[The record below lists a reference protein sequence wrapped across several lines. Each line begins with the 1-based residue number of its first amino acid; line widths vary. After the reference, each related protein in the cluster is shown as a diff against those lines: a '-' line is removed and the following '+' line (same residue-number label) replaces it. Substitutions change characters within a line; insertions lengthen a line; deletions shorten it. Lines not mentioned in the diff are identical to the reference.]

1 VRLPLHRLVF
11 DPNLLGG
18 PFAAP
23 TFAAHRALVAG
34 TWGGPMS
41 VAERALWDQMAG
53 GRAPLAKPPSLIV
66 IVKSRRIAMTQLIGG
81 GIAPALALND
91 WPHQPGEA
99 PQFLYLASDRQQAGI
114 AFGRADGALHAS
126 PLPAAEVVNVTA
138 DRIELR
144 NGNVLRVGT
153 ADNAAV
159 RGVTLIGAAIDEAC
173 YVSGLPELLAA
184 LRPALATTGG
194 PLILFS
200 TPRGAHGPVY
210 DLFRK
215 HFGGSDPDVLVI
227 RAHVRDFNPTISEAF
242 IQRELELDPYLAPA
256 EWLCEFI
263 SGLASFVDAE
273 LVDGATRSEPR
284 ELPPLSML
292 PSGGHVRYVAGLDV
306 SGGRSDAAACAV
318 AHRDGQRVIVD
329 ACRRWPAPHDPA
341 AVAREVAALLAPYGL
356 RSAVA
361 DHYGAELSRA
371 LYSEAELALAAADVT
386 RSESYLRL
394 LPMLTTGRVELPP
407 DPTLRLE
414 LLGLERR
421 TGRSGRDSVDHRPGS
436 HDDLANALALAAWA
450 ASRRP
455 SNAQRMVHAECSTML
470 DGLHGPVVHERMH
483 PTDRRID
490 DPVAIHLQH
499 ERDLF

>member
-1 VRLPLHRLVF
+1 MRLPLFQLVF

-34 TWGGPMS
+34 TWGGPMTD
-41 VAERALWDQMAG
+41 AERVLWDRMTG
-53 GRAPLAKPPSLIV
+53 GRAPLTHPPSLVV
-66 IVKSRRIAMTQLIGG
+66 IVKSRRTGITQLIGG

-99 PQFLYLASDRQQAGI
+99 PEFLYLGSDRQQAGI
-114 AFGRADGALHAS
+114 AHGRADGGLHAS
-126 PLPAAEVVNVTA
+126 PLPASEVRNRTA

-173 YVSGLPELLAA
+173 YVAGLPELLAA

-210 DLFRK
+210 DLFRR

-227 RAHVRDFNPTISEAF
+227 RAHVQDFNPTISEAF
-242 IQRELELDPYLAPA
+242 LERQRELDPFLAPA
-256 EWLCEFI
+256 EWDCVFI
-263 SGLASFVDAE
+263 SGLASMFDAP

-284 ELPPLSML
+284 ELPPVTISKA
-292 PSGGHVRYVAGLDV
+292 GGPVVYHAGLDV
-306 SGGRSDAAACAV
+306 SGGRADAAACAV
-318 AHRDGQRVIVD
+318 THREGRTVIVD

-341 AVAREVAALLAPYGL
+341 AVARDVAAFLAPYGL

-371 LYSEAELALAAADVT
+371 LYSEAGLALTAADVT
-386 RSESYLRL
+386 RSEAYLHL
-394 LPMLTTGRVELPP
+394 LPLLTTGRIELPP
-407 DPTLRLE
+407 EPRLRLE

-421 TGRSGRDSVDHRPGS
+421 TSRSGRDSVDHRPGS
-436 HDDLANALALAAWA
+436 HDDLANATALAAWA
-450 ASRRP
+450 ANRGADGSGELLAFYSDLARDMALNLDP
-455 SNAQRMVHAECSTML
+455 SQPVL
-470 DGLHGPVVHERMH
+470 LGPG
-483 PTDRRID
+483 PWD
-490 DPVAIHLQH
+490 
-499 ERDLF
+499 